1 MARISEEEIQAV
13 RSRADIVDVI
23 SHYLQVRR
31 QGKNYKAVCPF
42 HDDHDPSM
50 NISPDLQ
57 IYKCFVCGA
66 GGNVFSF
73 VQNYEKISY
82 PEAVG
87 RVASLVGFNLSVTPD
102 AYQPKSDP
110 HKENLYKA
118 LNETIRFTAYQ
129 LNSQEAANAKEYLYA
144 RGLSDEM
151 IAKFEIGYNPGADS
165 LYRFLHA
172 KGYSDNDLVS
182 VNVARVTESGMHD
195 VFSQR
200 ITFPIHDARGNPI
213 GFSAR
218 ALDTG
223 NTAKYINTNDTELF
237 TKGDIVYNAHRA
249 KAEARRSG
257 KIYVTEGVTDVIA
270 FAKAGIENAVCT
282 LGTACTPHQISL
294 LRSLAARI
302 VFCYD
307 GDRAGQAATYRAAKM
322 ARDAGCDVSVIVN
335 KTGLDPDEIVRT
347 QSAEALKEMLRQE
360 ISWMEFVLMW
370 LSSKYNLNSYLEKK
384 QFVQEVL
391 AEINLLTDET
401 DRQYFS
407 DELARISGMR
417 IETAKPEKKTDS
429 PRPLKKLNVKNGG
442 EKAEELILCM
452 MMTSGEAAR
461 TFEEQL
467 GYLVRPDHQ
476 TLAMM
481 ILDARHTNGTCSPAG
496 LIDMSTDDSIRS
508 LIATLASSD
517 EYGLPYDEK
526 VMNGAMR
533 KVKITV
539 LESEA
544 DAYKQQLN
552 TDLNPQSRQLILNK
566 YAECLRELRRYI
578 DEENSQ

>member
-1 MARISEEEIQAV
+1 MVRISEEEIQAV
-13 RSRADIVDVI
+13 RARADIVDVI

-73 VQNYEKISY
+73 VQKYEKISY

-87 RVASLVGFNLSVTPD
+87 RVASLVGYTLSVNPE
-102 AYQPKSDP
+102 AYQPKTDP
-110 HKENLYKA
+110 HRENLYKV
-118 LNETIRFTAYQ
+118 LNETIRFAAYQ
-129 LNSQEAANAKEYLYA
+129 LNGRDGVNAKEYLYA
-144 RGLSDEM
+144 RGLNDD
-151 IAKFEIGYNPGADS
+151 ILTRFEIGYNPGGDS

-172 KGYSDNDLVS
+172 KGYSDQDLVN
-182 VNVARVTESGMHD
+182 VNVARITESGMHD
-195 VFSQR
+195 VFSER
-200 ITFPIHDARGNPI
+200 IMFPIHDARGNPI

-218 ALDTG
+218 TLRGDTS
-223 NTAKYINTNDTELF
+223 KYINTNDTELF

-249 KAEARRSG
+249 KTEARRQG
-257 KIYVTEGVTDVIA
+257 KIYVCEGVTDVIA

-307 GDRAGQAATYRAAKM
+307 GDKAGQAATYRGAKM
-322 ARDAGCDVSVIVN
+322 AVDAGCDVSVIVN
-335 KTGLDPDEIVRT
+335 KTGLDPDEIIRT
-347 QSAEALKEMLRQE
+347 QSAEALQQMLRQE
-360 ISWMEFVLMW
+360 VTWIEFVLSY
-370 LSSKYNLNSYLEKK
+370 LSGRYNLNSYLEKK
-384 QFVQEVL
+384 QFVEEAK
-391 AEINLLTDET
+391 AEISKLSDEA
-401 DRQYFS
+401 DRQYFY
-407 DELARISGMR
+407 DELSRISGMR
-417 IETAKPEKKTDS
+417 IENTRQETKNDY
-429 PRPLKKLNVKNGG
+429 RPLKKLSVKNGG
-442 EKAEELILCM
+442 DKAEELILCM
-452 MMTSGEAAR
+452 MMTSAAAAR
-461 TFEEQL
+461 TFEEEL
-467 GYLVRPDHQ
+467 GYLNRPEHQ

-481 ILDARHTNGTCSPAG
+481 ILDARHTYGTCSPAQ
-496 LIDMSTDDSIRS
+496 LIDMSEDDKIRS
-508 LIATLASSD
+508 LISTLASGE
-517 EYGLPYDEK
+517 EYGMPYDEK
-526 VMNGAMR
+526 VMNGAIR

-539 LESEA
+539 LSGEA

-552 TDLNPQSRQLILNK
+552 TDLNPLSRQLILNK